1 MYSISNLLIRTIFC
15 LVIFVLTFHYLLVA
29 DNKNFEIIHYYIFGL
44 FPFVYFFSNVILGM
58 LNLKQTIVVRFLKRS
73 VSWLLI
79 FLFFEGVAFLT
90 NTGEDIS
97 RLRFGFAALGS
108 FTCDLLALLIT
119 KFWYEKIIHK
129 DSVILI
135 SDRGHEDNIIKDLK
149 LDYNLVNVSS
159 VDDDY
164 RQIIIDFQPQLIVV
178 RTKLKKI
185 SYIEKIQNFTV
196 GMQSKV
202 LWIPNLGEDVF
213 SFDLVDFT
221 ERKGFDLH
229 SSKIS
234 NNLLNIFAKRVFDF
248 TGSLLLLTIFLP
260 VIILVSAS
268 IKLSSKG
275 PVFYVQKRH
284 GLNGKK
290 FDMFKF
296 RSMYIDNGD
305 FLAATKNDKRVTS
318 IGKFIR
324 KYSIDEL
331 PQLLNVLIGNM
342 SLVGPRPH
350 PIEMNSF
357 YENKIENY
365 MSRHRIKPG
374 MTGLAQV
381 NGYRGG
387 DTPELIKKRVYYDL
401 KYIREW
407 SITSDVII
415 LLRTPASLF
424 QKGIY

>member
-58 LNLKQTIVVRFLKRS
+58 LNLKQTIVVRFLKMS

-79 FLFFEGVAFLT
+79 FLFFAGVAFLT
-90 NTGEDIS
+90 KTGEDIS

-108 FTCDLLALLIT
+108 ITCDLIALLIK

-234 NNLLNIFAKRVFDF
+234 NILLNIFAKRVFDF

-387 DTPELIKKRVYYDL
+387 DTPELIKKEF
-401 KYIREW
+401 IM
-407 SITSDVII
+407 I
-415 LLRTPASLF
+415 LNILESGALQATL
-424 QKGIY
+424 